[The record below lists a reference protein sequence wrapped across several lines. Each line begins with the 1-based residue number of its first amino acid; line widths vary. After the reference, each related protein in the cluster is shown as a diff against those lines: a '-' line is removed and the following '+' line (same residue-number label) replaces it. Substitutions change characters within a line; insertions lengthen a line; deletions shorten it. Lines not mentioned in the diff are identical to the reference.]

1 LCVFLHL
8 APGDL
13 AELLVGAT
21 FRLPSAI
28 TAWSKVLPVTP
39 LAENW
44 VKKKDE
50 RPVYPSGFGTPYGL
64 PGEKHYATPGD
75 PPPRYRCT
83 L

>member
-1 LCVFLHL
+1 LCVFLQL

-39 LAENW
+39 LAENL
-44 VKKKDE
+44 VKKKKISA
-50 RPVYPSGFGTPYGL
+50 R
-64 PGEKHYATPGD
+64 
-75 PPPRYRCT
+75 
-83 L
+83 